1 MNSIAT
7 ILLPIASA
15 VGIAIVVLIAR
26 FIFKKFN
33 MIKED

>member
-15 VGIAIVVLIAR
+15 VGIAVIVLIVRA
-26 FIFKKFN
+26 IVKKTT
-33 MIKED
+33 